1 MTPLL
6 RVLLLLPTLIASTPA
21 SAAPESAVRAEP
33 PSWWVGMRD
42 PQLQLLVSGP
52 GVAADHLELTLPPG
66 VEARG
71 ERRLTSPNHRVVDLQ
86 LAPDAEAGEI
96 VLRLRGA
103 GGERRVV
110 VPLSAR
116 RPGSAER
123 AGFGPQDA
131 ILNLMPDRYA
141 NGDPAND
148 RVAGMREGA
157 DRADPAA
164 RHGGDLAGLRQSL
177 DYIADLGFTMIWPT
191 PVLENDQPAYSY
203 HGYAITDLYRVDP
216 RFGSNADYRD
226 FVAAARAKGIGVIQ
240 DIVPN
245 HIGHQHPWASDPP
258 TPGWISNGNRFV
270 ETHHGRSAVTDPYAP
285 AVDLENFQHG
295 WFHPT
300 MPDLDQRDPV
310 LARYLEQNAIWW
322 IEYAD
327 LAGLRVDTY
336 GYSDTAFLQ
345 GWIRAILRE
354 YPRFSIVGEEWSA
367 NPAIVA
373 HWQSAGRDW
382 AGTSPGTPSLMDF
395 PLSEVLRKGL
405 TEAESFTTGLGR
417 IHEMLGNDRLYA
429 DPTRL
434 VVFEGNHDKPR
445 IYSVLGEDP
454 AVLRQALGM
463 VATLPRVAQF
473 YYGTE
478 VLMQSPVE
486 RDDLAAR
493 RDFPGGWPG
502 DAVSAFTG
510 KGLSEAQR
518 EMQDWLRRLLRWR
531 AGSPAIAHGRFLHY
545 QPRQGSYVYFRR
557 AAEEAVMVVVHRGTA
572 PFVFEPTRY
581 AEGLQGATGAV
592 NVLTGAA
599 VALDAAPAFAPR
611 SFTILRLTPPGE
623 DTLRP
628 AAD

>member
-1 MTPLL
+1 MTALL
-6 RVLLLLPTLIASTPA
+6 RVLLLLPTLIASAPA
-21 SAAPESAVRAEP
+21 GAAPDSAVRAEP

-42 PQLQLLVSGP
+42 PHLQLLVSGP
-52 GVAADHLELTLPPG
+52 GVAADRLELELPPG
-66 VEARG
+66 VEAHD
-71 ERRLTSPNHRVVDLQ
+71 EHRLASPNHRVVDLQ
-86 LAPDAEAGEI
+86 LAPGAETGEI
-96 VLRLRGA
+96 VLRLHGA
-103 GGERRVV
+103 DSERRVV
-110 VPLSAR
+110 VPLAAR
-116 RPGSAER
+116 RPGSAARE
-123 AGFGPQDA
+123 GFGPKDA
-131 ILNLMPDRYA
+131 ILNLMPDRFA

-148 RVAGMREGA
+148 RIVGLREGA

-177 DYIADLGFTMIWPT
+177 GYIADMGFTMIWPT

-226 FVAAARAKGIGVIQ
+226 FVAAARKKGIGVIQ

-300 MPDLDQRDPV
+300 MPDLDQRDPI

-354 YPRFSIVGEEWSA
+354 YPRFTVVGEEWSA

-373 HWQSAGRDW
+373 HWQSPGRDW
-382 AGTSPGTPSLMDF
+382 SGESPGTPSLMDF
-395 PLSEVLRKGL
+395 PLSEALRKAL
-405 TEAESFTTGLGR
+405 TEPENFTTGLGR

-429 DPTRL
+429 DPARL

-454 AVLRQALGM
+454 AVLRLALGM
-463 VATLPRVAQF
+463 VATLPRIAQF

-510 KGLSEAQR
+510 KGLSDAQR
-518 EMQDWLRRLLRWR
+518 DTQDWLRRLLRWR

-545 QPRQGSYVYFRR
+545 QPRQGAYVYFRR

-581 AEGLQGATGAV
+581 VEGLQGATRAV
-592 NVLTGAA
+592 DVLSGKA
-599 VALDAAPAFAPR
+599 VALDAAPVFVPG
-611 SFTILRLTPPGE
+611 SISILRLTPPGE
-623 DTLRP
+623 DAR
-628 AAD
+628 